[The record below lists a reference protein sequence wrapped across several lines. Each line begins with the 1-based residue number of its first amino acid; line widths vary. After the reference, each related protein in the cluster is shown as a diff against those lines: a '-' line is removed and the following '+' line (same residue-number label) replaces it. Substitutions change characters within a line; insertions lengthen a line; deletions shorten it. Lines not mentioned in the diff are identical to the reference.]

1 VQEVIVVKVG
11 GEGGGMTLIGRQPDL
26 TELWEFRVEGSSSCA
41 AILDEEDGGAAMPP
55 RQPREPVWVPT
66 LAEAVAMLDVWPWAM
81 LVPIEVHPEFQDE
94 LLVEATRRLIGDSS
108 SHAKRSMNRWLEA
121 CTQR

>member
-1 VQEVIVVKVG
+1 VVKVG
-11 GEGGGMTLIGRQPDL
+11 GEGGGMTLIGRRLDL
-26 TELWEFRVEGSSSCA
+26 TEAWEFRVERSSSFA
-41 AILDEEDGGAAMPP
+41 AILDEEDGEGPAMTPP
-55 RQPREPVWVPT
+55 QPRKPVWVPT

-121 CTQR
+121 CTQL